1 MSCLPSSLS
10 QFEETVR
17 HRRGRRCGDGQTLV
31 DGFQDKAAIEAPG
44 EGAEVTRQM
53 FGADDTMRGQQAV
66 LDVRQHG
73 VRPTESRMARGSAIG
88 AGNVALME
96 VARLFGNAAKP
107 LAAVA
112 DDSGAGL
119 DSGAQTLGFT
129 GSEAT
134 HHLQASVERPTVIGG
149 LDRDDKR
156 GVAATAAPGP
166 FAGALAA
173 DVSVVDL
180 DPRAGGAELVTT
192 VALEHG
198 LHQLVLKP
206 PGSVS
211 RDPKPPAQLDVGYS
225 LLALAKQMH
234 GAEPH
239 PHRQLGALQNG
250 TGDQRRLVPA
260 SLALKQLTALDLGI
274 LCPCA
279 PWTLEALRPAP
290 GEPRLPACLLIRIAL
305 LEPIVREA
313 LLVLHAVPRHCFTLK
328 IIVFSGRYYLVPR

>member
-1 MSCLPSSLS
+1 MPGGSAMPRNHWPPSLTTVVPGSTPEHRRLVSPARKPRTTCKRACSGRPSSEVS
-10 QFEETVR
+10 MATIKGVWPQKGCVR
-17 HRRGRRCGDGQTLV
+17 DGR
-31 DGFQDKAAIEAPG
+31 
-44 EGAEVTRQM
+44 
-53 FGADDTMRGQQAV
+53 
-66 LDVRQHG
+66 
-73 VRPTESRMARGSAIG
+73 ARS
-88 AGNVALME
+88 L
-96 VARLFGNAAKP
+96 R
-107 LAAVA
+107 
-112 DDSGAGL
+112 
-119 DSGAQTLGFT
+119 
-129 GSEAT
+129 
-134 HHLQASVERPTVIGG
+134 
-149 LDRDDKR
+149 
-156 GVAATAAPGP
+156 
-166 FAGALAA
+166 GALAA

-180 DPRAGGAELVTT
+180 DPRAGGAELVTPI
-192 VALEHG
+192 ALEHG
-198 LHQLVLKP
+198 LHPLVLKP